1 MRWNWTTNQLS
12 ADRFFPGS
20 TDRRLVVAAS
30 DDGRRIALGGEGFV
44 TVWDGTLAR
53 QIGRIPIP
61 PTFPLMALSA
71 DGTRLATA
79 SAGQTSVLV
88 WDTATS
94 RLLLTLTDDDV
105 PKFIAFTPSGQLI
118 AANSS
123 GGLTIWETQRPKC
136 PQCPKIPGPVK

>member
-1 MRWNWTTNQLS
+1 M
-12 ADRFFPGS
+12 
-20 TDRRLVVAAS
+20 
-30 DDGRRIALGGEGFV
+30 
-44 TVWDGTLAR
+44 VWDGTLAR

-61 PTFPLMALSA
+61 PFPLMALSA
-71 DGTRLATA
+71 DGTRLATV
-79 SAGQTSVLV
+79 SADQTSVLV

-105 PKFIAFTPSGQLI
+105 RKFIAFTPSGQLI

-136 PQCPKIPGPVK
+136 PQCPKALAPVK

>member
-12 ADRFFPGS
+12 AERFFPGY
-20 TDRRLVVAAS
+20 TDRYRVVAAS
-30 DDGRRIALGGEGFV
+30 DGGRRIAVGGDGFV
-44 TVWDGTLAR
+44 MVWDGTLAR
-53 QIGRIPIP
+53 ELGRIRIP
-61 PTFPLMALSA
+61 PFPLMALSA
-71 DGTRLATA
+71 DGTRLATV
-79 SAGQTSVLV
+79 SADQTSVLV

-105 PKFIAFTPSGQLI
+105 RKFIAFTPSGQLI

-136 PQCPKIPGPVK
+136 PQCPKIPGSVK